1 VPTDR
6 LSQSEID
13 RILDSEVGRTSA
25 TGAAPRPDVQIYD
38 FRRPHRVS
46 KEHHRSMEAI
56 YGRLAKSLE
65 GWLMG
70 RVRGHVEVRVET
82 IEQLSFGE
90 FTLSLTTPSCSYL
103 FDVTDSGGQQAVID
117 FGQEFAFFL
126 VDRLFGGSGTPTVPD
141 RPLTPMERMA
151 VRVVSERVATLVTE
165 VWNDQVEI
173 GLTLDGW
180 ESSPEMIQAANRE
193 DPVLVASFGVTTGG
207 LRSLFSVC
215 LPFAVLEKFFAG
227 AGPKRENTVIGSERE
242 RESNRE
248 STEHSLRAMRVD
260 IAVRLPEFRL
270 SMREIAALKAGMV
283 VRTGVASDS
292 EVEVLVNEQRRFRAA
307 PGRIR
312 QNLAA
317 RVASPIPQMVP
328 GAQPEI
334 ASDPLS

>member
-1 VPTDR
+1 MPTDR

-13 RILDSEVGRTSA
+13 RILDSETGRSGGTA
-25 TGAAPRPDVQIYD
+25 TAPRPDVQVYD

-46 KEHHRSMEAI
+46 KEHYRSMEAI

-70 RVRGHVEVRVET
+70 RVRGQVEVRVET

-103 FDVTDSGGQQAVID
+103 FDIADSGGQQAVID

-151 VRVVSERVATLVTE
+151 VRVVSERVTALVTE
-165 VWNDQVEI
+165 VWSDQVEI
-173 GLTLDGW
+173 GLTLGGW
-180 ESSPEMIQAANRE
+180 ESIPEMIQAASRE
-193 DPVLVASFGVTTGG
+193 DPVLVASLGVSTGG
-207 LRSLFSVC
+207 LRSLVSIC

-248 STEHSLRAMRVD
+248 STEHSLRATRVAV
-260 IAVRLPEFRL
+260 AVRLPEFRL
-270 SMREIAALKAGMV
+270 SMREIAALKAGAV
-283 VRTGVASDS
+283 VGTGVASES

-312 QNLAA
+312 RNLAA
-317 RVASPIPQMVP
+317 RVVSPIVQVVP
-328 GAQPEI
+328 GAQPEPTLEPQ
-334 ASDPLS
+334 S